1 MSDAASS
8 NKSLWVTVFAVIGG
22 FAIFLLIILVSRTP
36 VKPLDAVSGE
46 VAPEEQW
53 KLTAEGR
60 KARLAEMRGR
70 EQSAAAGYSWVDKD
84 AGVVQLPID
93 QAMRLTI
100 DEINAKKK

>member
-1 MSDAASS
+1 MAIAIIG
-8 NKSLWVTVFAVIGG
+8 VFGI
-22 FAIFLLIILVSRTP
+22 FALIILISRTP

-60 KARLAEMRGR
+60 KARLTEVRGR
-70 EQSAAAGYSWVDKD
+70 EQSSAAGYAWIDKD
-84 AGVVQLPID
+84 AGVVQLPIE
-93 QAMRLTI
+93 QAMKLTI